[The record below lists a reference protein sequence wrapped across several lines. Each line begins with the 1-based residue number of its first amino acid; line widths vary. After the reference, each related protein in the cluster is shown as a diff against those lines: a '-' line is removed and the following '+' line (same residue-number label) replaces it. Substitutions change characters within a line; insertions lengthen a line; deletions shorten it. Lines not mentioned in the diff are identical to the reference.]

1 MNPFQTA
8 PIESPEPIVR
18 LWLIRKTAEELRL
31 SVRARV
37 HYNILFDYR
46 ARQSLAFR
54 ENGTSRRRCAG
65 GLPNV
70 WDALREKKIGV
81 RILLGV
87 VVGVLGL
94 GMLLYLVPQQSGNEL
109 TGEDVIAQV
118 GNQTI
123 TSADVQTQLNRISR
137 NGQIPA
143 SILPLYARQM
153 LDQLGFRVTDEE
165 HANFLRKLIPTAY
178 AGDTFIGMDKYTTEV
193 QTRFQMTVPE
203 FEAQVKKEL
212 LQQKF
217 QQLVTDGITVTEDEV
232 REEYL
237 RGNEKIKI
245 DYVLIKPDDLQSK
258 IDVSD
263 AELAGYFEQNK
274 ARYVVPERRTVDY
287 ATLDFTQ
294 LRQRA
299 QVSEDEEKI
308 FYQQNVES
316 YKVQD
321 RAHVAH
327 ILFKTVGKT
336 DAEIA
341 EIKKKAEDVLNK
353 AKHGGKFAELA
364 KQYSED
370 TTKDKGGDLDW
381 IVRGQTVPEFEAA
394 AFSLPKGA
402 ISDLVKT
409 QYGFHI
415 IQVIDRETARTQ
427 TFDEVKAAIQT
438 QLQQQKAEQLGETLS
453 AQIAE
458 EIRRSGRVPIDELAK
473 KFNLVRG
480 EAKLV
485 EANQPL
491 PELGNSP
498 AVLDNVFRLRP
509 GDLSAPLRTDRGYV
523 ILTVKDI
530 QPAHAAS
537 LAEVRDRVLT
547 DFRREKAL
555 ELAKTRAEELGKRAK
570 SGENFAAA
578 AKALG
583 FDVKTSEPF
592 SRTGS
597 IPEVGSAKQFSAAF
611 KLPVGQMGDPVSLG
625 TNWVVYRVAQHDP
638 INEEDFQ
645 KQKAA
650 IEAQALQAKRQAAYE
665 LFRSTLESR
674 LRQEGKLHINA
685 DNLKR
690 LTTPA

>member
-1 MNPFQTA
+1 MQ
-8 PIESPEPIVR
+8 
-18 LWLIRKTAEELRL
+18 
-31 SVRARV
+31 
-37 HYNILFDYR
+37 D
-46 ARQSLAFR
+46 
-54 ENGTSRRRCAG
+54 
-65 GLPNV
+65 V
-70 WDALREKKIGV
+70 WDALREKKFGV

-87 VVGVLGL
+87 VVGILGL

-109 TGEDVIAQV
+109 TGADVIAQV
-118 GNQTI
+118 GEQTI
-123 TSADVQTQLNRISR
+123 TTADVQAQLTRISR

-143 SILPLYARQM
+143 SILPLYAKQM
-153 LDQLGFRVTDEE
+153 LDQLVFERSLEVEAQRLGLRVTDEE
-165 HANFLRKLIPTAY
+165 HANFLRKMIPTAY
-178 AGDTFIGMDKYTTEV
+178 AGDTFIGMDKYSTEV

-203 FEAQVKKEL
+203 FETEVKKEL

-237 RGNEKIKI
+237 RGSDKIKI
-245 DYVLIKPDDLQSK
+245 DYVIVKPDDLQSK
-258 IDVSD
+258 IEASD
-263 AELAGYFEQNK
+263 AELAAYFEKNK
-274 ARYVVPERRTVDY
+274 GRYVVPERRTVDY
-287 ATLDFTQ
+287 ATLDFAQ

-299 QVSEDEEKI
+299 QVSEDDEKVY
-308 FYQQNVES
+308 YQQHVDN
-316 YKVQD
+316 YKLED

-336 DAEIA
+336 DAEVA
-341 EIKKKAEDVLNK
+341 EIKKKADDVLNK
-353 AKHGGKFAELA
+353 AKHGGKFADLA

-381 IVRGQTVPEFEAA
+381 INRGQTVPEFEAA

-415 IQVIDRETARTQ
+415 IEVIDRETARTQ
-427 TFDEVKAAIQT
+427 TFEEVKAPIQAL
-438 QLQQQKAEQLGETLS
+438 LQQQKAEQLGETLS

-458 EIRRSGRVPIDELAK
+458 EIRRSGRIPIDELAK
-473 KFNLVRG
+473 KFNLMTG

-491 PELGNSP
+491 PEAGNSP
-498 AVLDNVFRLRP
+498 AVLDNVFRLRV

-523 ILTVKDI
+523 VLTIKEI
-530 QPAHAAS
+530 QQAHPAA
-537 LAEVRDRVLT
+537 LGEVRDRVLA
-547 DFRREKAL
+547 DYRHEKAVD
-555 ELAKTRAEELGKRAK
+555 LAKTRAEELGKRVK
-570 SGENFAAA
+570 SGENFASA

-583 FDVKTSEPF
+583 FEIKTSDPF

-597 IPEVGSAKQFSAAF
+597 IPEAGSAKQFSAAF
-611 KLPVGQMGDPVSLG
+611 KLPVGQAGDPVFLG
-625 TNWVVYRVAQHDP
+625 ANWVVYRVAQHDP
-638 INEEDFQ
+638 INEEDFA

-650 IEAQALQAKRQAAYE
+650 IETQALQTKRQAAYE
-665 LFRSTLESR
+665 LFRSTLETR

-685 DNLKR
+685 ENLKR

>member
-1 MNPFQTA
+1 
-8 PIESPEPIVR
+8 
-18 LWLIRKTAEELRL
+18 
-31 SVRARV
+31 
-37 HYNILFDYR
+37 
-46 ARQSLAFR
+46 
-54 ENGTSRRRCAG
+54 
-65 GLPNV
+65 
-70 WDALREKKIGV
+70 
-81 RILLGV
+81 
-87 VVGVLGL
+87 
-94 GMLLYLVPQQSGNEL
+94 
-109 TGEDVIAQV
+109 
-118 GNQTI
+118 
-123 TSADVQTQLNRISR
+123 
-137 NGQIPA
+137 
-143 SILPLYARQM
+143 
-153 LDQLGFRVTDEE
+153 
-165 HANFLRKLIPTAY
+165 
-178 AGDTFIGMDKYTTEV
+178 MDKYTTEV

-263 AELAGYFEQNK
+263 AELAGYFEKNK
-274 ARYVVPERRTVDY
+274 ARYIVPERRTVDY

-336 DAEIA
+336 DAEVA

-353 AKHGGKFAELA
+353 AKHGGKFADLA

-415 IQVIDRETARTQ
+415 IEVIDRETARTQ
-427 TFDEVKAAIQT
+427 TFDEVKAAIQA

-523 ILTVKDI
+523 VLTVKEI

-555 ELAKTRAEELGKRAK
+555 ELAKTRAEEFGKRAE

-611 KLPVGQMGDPVSLG
+611 KLPVGQVGEPVSLG

-665 LFRSTLESR
+665 LFRSTLETR

>member
-1 MNPFQTA
+1 MQ
-8 PIESPEPIVR
+8 
-18 LWLIRKTAEELRL
+18 
-31 SVRARV
+31 
-37 HYNILFDYR
+37 D
-46 ARQSLAFR
+46 
-54 ENGTSRRRCAG
+54 
-65 GLPNV
+65 V
-70 WDALREKKIGV
+70 WDALREKKFGV

-87 VVGVLGL
+87 VVGILGL

-109 TGEDVIAQV
+109 TGADVIAQV
-118 GNQTI
+118 GEQTI
-123 TSADVQTQLNRISR
+123 TTADVQAQLTRISR
-137 NGQIPA
+137 NGQIPP
-143 SILPLYARQM
+143 SILPLYAKQM
-153 LDQLGFRVTDEE
+153 LDQLVFERSLEVEAERLGLRVTDEE
-165 HANFLRKLIPTAY
+165 HANFLRKMIPTAY
-178 AGDTFIGMDKYTTEV
+178 AGDTFIGMDKYSTEV

-203 FEAQVKKEL
+203 FESEVKKEL

-237 RGNEKIKI
+237 RGNDKIKM
-245 DYVLIKPDDLQSK
+245 DYVIVKPDDLQSK
-258 IDVSD
+258 IEASD
-263 AELAGYFEQNK
+263 AELAAYFEKNK
-274 ARYVVPERRTVDY
+274 GRYVVPERRTVDY
-287 ATLDFTQ
+287 ATLDFAQ

-299 QVSEDEEKI
+299 QVSEDDEKVY
-308 FYQQNVES
+308 YQQHVDS
-316 YKVQD
+316 YKLED

-336 DAEIA
+336 DAEVA
-341 EIKKKAEDVLNK
+341 EIKKKADDVLNK
-353 AKHGGKFAELA
+353 AKHGGKFADLA

-409 QYGFHI
+409 QYGFHLI
-415 IQVIDRETARTQ
+415 EVIDRETARTQ
-427 TFDEVKAAIQT
+427 TFDEVKAAIQA
-438 QLQQQKAEQLGETLS
+438 QLQQLKAEQLGETLS

-473 KFNLVRG
+473 KFNLMTG

-491 PELGNSP
+491 PEAGNSP
-498 AVLDNVFRLRP
+498 AVLDNVFRLRV

-523 ILTVKDI
+523 VLTIKEI
-530 QPAHAAS
+530 QPTHPAS
-537 LAEVRDRVLT
+537 LGEVHDRVLA
-547 DFRREKAL
+547 DYRHEKAVD
-555 ELAKTRAEELGKRAK
+555 LAKTRAEELGKRVK
-570 SGENFAAA
+570 SGENFASA

-583 FDVKTSEPF
+583 FEVKTSDAF

-597 IPEVGSAKQFSAAF
+597 IPEAGSAKQFSAAF
-611 KLPVGQMGDPVSLG
+611 KLPVGQAGDPVFLG
-625 TNWVVYRVAQHDP
+625 SNWVVYRVAQHDP
-638 INEEDFQ
+638 INEEDFA

-650 IEAQALQAKRQAAYE
+650 IETQALQTKRQAAYE

-674 LRQEGKLHINA
+674 LRQEGKLHINQE
-685 DNLKR
+685 NLKR
-690 LTTPA
+690 LTTPV